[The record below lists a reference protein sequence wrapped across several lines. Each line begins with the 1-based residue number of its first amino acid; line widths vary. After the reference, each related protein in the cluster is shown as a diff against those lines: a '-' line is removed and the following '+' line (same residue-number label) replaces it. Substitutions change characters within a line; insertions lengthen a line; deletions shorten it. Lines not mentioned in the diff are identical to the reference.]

1 MEQELI
7 QLKLDQKAQR
17 SNFTQMK
24 EFFKTNSQKFHNLP
38 KTINDETNAYYK
50 MKRRVGG
57 GAPQNEDPRSSSQV
71 VKKGDNQGVLMNI
84 KQTRPGNHIR
94 MLGKSNS

>member
-7 QLKLDQKAQR
+7 QLKLDQMAQR
-17 SNFTQMK
+17 SNFSQMK
-24 EFFKTNSQKFHNLP
+24 EFFKTNTQKLHNLP
-38 KTINDETNAYYK
+38 NTINDEANAYYK
-50 MKRRVGG
+50 MNRRVGG
-57 GAPQNEDPRSSSQV
+57 GATHNEDPRSSSQV
-71 VKKGDNQGVLMNI
+71 VKKGDNQGVFMNI